1 MAGKV
6 GHLRIFGYN
15 FTFVLRHRYEK
26 KKDENDI
33 WEKLMEWREWELG
46 FWFRRFRVVGSRNFH
61 KPEQWKNNL
70 VYEYMFGVNFL
81 WGKAWFTVQ
90 KGAMVININNQSSR
104 GSTGCSYRRDD
115 DDNVERN
122 KEEYD
127 YLINKEERDRET
139 KEKFQ
144 KFIENLE
151 KETED
156 EHNITNN

>member
-26 KKDENDI
+26 KKDEKDV
-33 WEKLMEWREWELG
+33 WDTLMEWREWELG
-46 FWFRRFRVVGSRNFH
+46 FWFRRFRVVGSKNFH
-61 KPEQWKNNL
+61 NPNKWKNNL

-90 KGAMVININNQSSR
+90 RGAMVINIDNQNSR
-104 GSTGCSYRRDD
+104 CSTGHRHDNNNDD
-115 DDNVERN
+115 EDN

-127 YLINKEERDRET
+127 YLINKKERDKKREEEFQEWL
-139 KEKFQ
+139 KKLDEDIESEK
-144 KFIENLE
+144 NSS
-151 KETED
+151 
-156 EHNITNN
+156 NN

>member
-33 WEKLMEWREWELG
+33 FDTLMEWREWELG
-46 FWFRRFRVVGSRNFH
+46 LWFRRFQVVGRKNFH
-61 KPEQWKNNL
+61 KPEEWNKNL

-90 KGAMVININNQSSR
+90 RGAMVIDVDNQSSR
-104 GSTGCSYRRDD
+104 GSTGCIHRKDSD
-115 DDNVERN
+115 VEDN
-122 KEEYD
+122 KETYD
-127 YLINKEERDRET
+127 YLIHKEERDRET